1 MGVMPD
7 FSIVV
12 CTFNPQPVAFG
23 RCLRAIQAVIQAAP
37 GSCECILVDNNSSP
51 AIDSH
56 NYVQDFL
63 RVNSRARVVR
73 EARQG
78 LSHARLR
85 GLVESR
91 AETIVY
97 FDDDNEPDVS
107 YLSELATAIQAHPQV
122 GVWGPGVVAVEFLG
136 DVPDWVETSCRHMFQ
151 ERRSEFTE
159 YACLR
164 VPWISSYPAGTGQSV
179 RRDVMER
186 YAARVAEGSCTA
198 TDRSGNSLASAGD
211 GQIVHTAVLM
221 GLAAGVCPSMRVR
234 HLIPAERCTSAYL
247 SRLCY
252 GVSSSLL
259 PATAESF
266 PEIIRRPEYRPP
278 SWARYHGQKWIAWIR
293 ECLTTCRP
301 LRRVLSAA
309 RVGDAI
315 GRYAAAGRPV
325 PRWLDSERV
334 RAINS

>member
-1 MGVMPD
+1 MI
-7 FSIVV
+7 SLSVV
-12 CTFNPQPVAFG
+12 ICTFKPEEQYFRRMLDSLQTLERPVG
-23 RCLRAIQAVIQAAP
+23 TNIECVI
-37 GSCECILVDNNSSP
+37 VDNNSDPPVASRG
-51 AIDSH
+51 
-56 NYVQDFL
+56 YVAAFL
-63 RVNSRARVVR
+63 EASSWVRVVR
-73 EARQG
+73 EDRQG

-85 GLVESR
+85 GLVE
-91 AETIVY
+91 TTGKVLVF
-97 FDDDNEPDVS
+97 FDDDNQPDRK
-107 YLSELATAIQAHPQV
+107 YLSQVIHAFERYPQV
-122 GVWGPGVVAVEFLG
+122 GVWGPGNVEVEFL
-136 DVPDWVETSCRHMFQ
+136 DAVPRWVDRSCRHMFQ

-164 VPWISSYPAGTGQSV
+164 TPWISSYPAGTGQSV

-186 YAARVAEGSCTA
+186 YAARVAEGACTA
-198 TDRSGNSLASAGD
+198 TDRAGNSLASAGD

-234 HLIPAERCTSAYL
+234 HLIPAARCTSAYL

-266 PEIIRRPEYRPP
+266 PEVVRRPEYRPP
-278 SWARYHGQKWIAWIR
+278 SWARYHRQKLIAWIR
-293 ECLTTCRP
+293 ECLTTCGP

-325 PRWLDSERV
+325 PRWLDREKARV
-334 RAINS
+334 TKP

>member
-1 MGVMPD
+1 MIDLSV
-7 FSIVV
+7 VV
-12 CTFNPQPVAFG
+12 CTYKPQEPYF
-23 RCLRAIQAVIQAAP
+23 RRTLDAIQTLDRRFDRNVECVI
-37 GSCECILVDNNSSP
+37 VDNNSDPPVASLR
-51 AIDSH
+51 
-56 NYVQDFL
+56 YVAAFL
-63 RVNSRARVVR
+63 QSNACARIVH
-73 EARQG
+73 EERQG
-78 LSHARLR
+78 LSYARLR
-85 GLVESR
+85 GL
-91 AETIVY
+91 AETTGKVIVF
-97 FDDDNEPDVS
+97 FDDDNEPERS
-107 YLSELATAIQAHPQV
+107 YLAAVMQAFESHPHV

-136 DVPDWVETSCRHMFQ
+136 EAPDWVERSCRHMFQ

-164 VPWISSYPAGTGQSV
+164 TPWISSYPAGTGQAV
-179 RRDVMER
+179 RREVMER
-186 YAARVAEGSCTA
+186 YAARVTEGSCTA

-221 GLAAGVCPSMRVR
+221 GLAAGVCPSMKVR
-234 HLIPAERCTSAYL
+234 HLIPAARCTSAYL

-325 PRWLDSERV
+325 PRWLDREKAW
-334 RAINS
+334 AIKS

>member
-1 MGVMPD
+1 MD
-7 FSIVV
+7 CFSIVV
-12 CTFNPQPVAFG
+12 CTFNPQSVSFS
-23 RCLRAIQAVIQAAP
+23 RCLRAIQAVIQATP
-37 GSCECILVDNNSSP
+37 GACECILVDNNSSP

-56 NYVQDFL
+56 DYVRDFL
-63 RVNSRARVVR
+63 RMNTWARVVC
-73 EARQG
+73 EPRQG

-107 YLSELATAIQAHPQV
+107 YLTELASAIQAYPQV

-136 DVPDWVETSCRHMFQ
+136 EAPDWVERSCRHMFQ

-164 VPWISSYPAGTGQSV
+164 TPWISSYPAGTGQSV

-186 YAARVAEGSCTA
+186 YAARVAEGACTA
-198 TDRSGNSLASAGD
+198 TDRAGNSLASAGD

-221 GLAAGVCPSMRVR
+221 GLAAGVCPSLRVR
-234 HLIPAERCTSAYL
+234 HLIPAARCTSAYL

-266 PEIIRRPEYRPP
+266 PEVVRRPEYSPP
-278 SWARYHGQKWIAWIR
+278 SWARYHRQKLIAWIR

-301 LRRVLSAA
+301 LRSVLSAA

-325 PRWLDSERV
+325 PRWLDREKARV
-334 RAINS
+334 TKP